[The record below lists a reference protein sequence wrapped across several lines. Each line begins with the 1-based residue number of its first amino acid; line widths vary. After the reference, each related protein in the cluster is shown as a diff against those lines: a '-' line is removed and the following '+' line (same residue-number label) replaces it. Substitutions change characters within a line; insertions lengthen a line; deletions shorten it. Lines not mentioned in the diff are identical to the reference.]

1 MSSHVKERT
10 RKGQVDLLD
19 GVDILDEVASTPER
33 RPHGRREN
41 PLEMLWNFLISMR
54 TGLWI
59 ILILGLLTLAGTMI
73 VQATPDALSDPEV
86 YQAWYEAGPV
96 QKYGG
101 WAPILSALG
110 FYNIFST
117 WYFRALFAILAISIL
132 ACSVN
137 RAPRLWRTA
146 TQPKVSMRE
155 AFFTHAPL
163 RAAFDL
169 PMDAEAAAQRVRA
182 GLKKAH
188 FRGVDAEGDG
198 GPDVYGDKFRWA
210 PFGTV
215 IAHLSFIIILLGFVV
230 SASMGFRDDQFVAPV
245 GVQVEVGHD
254 TGMAV
259 IAHSFHDDYYE
270 NGTPKDYVSDLEV
283 FVDGQSV
290 GRQEVRVNEP
300 LIIGDVWFH
309 QSFFGVGTDILVT
322 EGGNEVFKETVAM
335 AWRSNDGTRTIGQF
349 TIPAKG
355 LSVYVVQAASGKVLP
370 ELPAGSIALEVSKTG
385 STTPTVQ
392 VLTQGESAEIEGM
405 TWAFERN
412 RQYTGVTIKRDPGS
426 NIVWLGSAL
435 LVLGSCLVFF
445 LPHRR
450 VWARVRPNAD
460 GTSRVMLAAPNK
472 RDPGMEPVFAELLHH
487 VQGDDDARPTADT
500 SKEN

>member
-10 RKGQVDLLD
+10 QARQGQVDLLD
-19 GVDILDEVASTPER
+19 AVDVFDEVAPTAER
-33 RPHGRREN
+33 RRHGRREN
-41 PLEMLWNFLISMR
+41 PLEMVWNFLISMR

-73 VQATPDALSDPEV
+73 VQVTPDAMADPEV
-86 YQAWYEAGPV
+86 YQAWYDAGPK

-110 FYNIFST
+110 LYNVFGT

-146 TQPKVSMRE
+146 TQPRVSMRE
-155 AFFTHAPL
+155 AFFTRAPL
-163 RAAFDL
+163 RSAIDL
-169 PMDAEAAAQRVRA
+169 PMDAEAAAQRVRD

-188 FRGVDAEGDG
+188 FRPVEVDGDE
-198 GPDVYGDKFRWA
+198 GPDLYGDKFRWA

-230 SASMGFRDDQFVAPV
+230 SASMGFRDDQFIAPV
-245 GVQVEVGHD
+245 GVPVEVGHD
-254 TGMAV
+254 TGMTV
-259 IAHSFHDDYYE
+259 LAHSFHDSYYD
-270 NGTPKDYVSDLEV
+270 NGQPKDYVSDLEV
-283 FVDGQSV
+283 FKDGQSV
-290 GRQEVRVNEP
+290 ARQEIRVNEP
-300 LIIGDVWFH
+300 LIFDEVWFH
-309 QSFFGVGTDILVT
+309 QSFFGVGADVAVT
-322 EGGNEVFKETVAM
+322 EGGAEVFKQTVAM
-335 AWRSNDGTRTIGQF
+335 AWRSNDGTRSIGQF

-370 ELPAGSIALEVSKTG
+370 ELPAGSIALEVTKTG
-385 STTPTVQ
+385 STTPSVQ
-392 VLTQGESAEIEGM
+392 VLAQGGSADIDGL
-405 TWAFERN
+405 TFTFERN

-426 NIVWLGSAL
+426 NIVWLGSGL

-450 VWARVRPNAD
+450 VWARVRPNGD
-460 GTSRVMLAAPNK
+460 GTTRVMLGAPNK

-487 VQGDDDARPTADT
+487 VQGDDDTLPVR
-500 SKEN
+500 